1 MKLKE
6 LRTEAG
12 LTLVELAA
20 RSGNDQTF
28 LSRIER
34 GKRSLTV
41 ERALRIAAVLSEE
54 LGRRVTVEEVFGHH
68 CSSSQATKSA

>member
-34 GKRSLTV
+34 GERSLTV
-41 ERALRIAAVLSEE
+41 ERALRIAAVLSEA
-54 LGRRVTVEEVFGHH
+54 LGRRVTVEDVFGHPDP
-68 CSSSQATKSA
+68 